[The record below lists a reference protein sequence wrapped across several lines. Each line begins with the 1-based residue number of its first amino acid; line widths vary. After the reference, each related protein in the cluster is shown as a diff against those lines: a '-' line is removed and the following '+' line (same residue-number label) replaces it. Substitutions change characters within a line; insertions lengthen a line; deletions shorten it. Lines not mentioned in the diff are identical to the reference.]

1 MKKESTFTGSNWGII
16 GRLIV
21 MSFGMALTY
30 YIAAP
35 WLLAWYYRWYYENTI
50 IDNKR
55 LEFTGTGKDM
65 LFFYTFLVVT
75 VLTFGIAAFFMMAW
89 LQRKIMSFVHIANNE
104 E

>member
-30 YIAAP
+30 CIAAP

-65 LFFYTFLVVT
+65 LFFFTFYYSFL
-75 VLTFGIAAFFMMAW
+75 
-89 LQRKIMSFVHIANNE
+89 SFVILTYSIIE
-104 E
+104 KKTPV